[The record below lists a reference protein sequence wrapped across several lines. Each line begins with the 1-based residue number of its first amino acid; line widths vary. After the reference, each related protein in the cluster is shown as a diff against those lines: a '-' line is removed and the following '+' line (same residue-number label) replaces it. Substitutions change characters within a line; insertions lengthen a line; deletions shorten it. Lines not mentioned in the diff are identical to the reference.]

1 MEIAEGILGVIQTVV
16 IYACGAAGVVAG
28 FRIFAKWNRGEEVT
42 TLIFSW
48 LVGLLSVGVIVY
60 AIRTYI
66 LGGGLQGGLA
76 IGWGWQLSL
85 EIYEFAMLAGI
96 VVSIVSIIRIYQKYT
111 SGEDVVPL
119 LYQWTGSLIFLS
131 LMGYIIQSLVRF

>member
-1 MEIAEGILGVIQTVV
+1 MGIAEGILGVIQSVV

-28 FRIFAKWNRGEEVT
+28 FRIFAKMNRGEDVT

-48 LVGLLSVGVIVY
+48 LVGLLSVGVLIY

-76 IGWGWQLSL
+76 IGWGWQLNL
-85 EIYEFAMLAGI
+85 EIYEFAMIGGL
-96 VVSIVSIIRIYQKYT
+96 VVSIVSMIRIYQKYT
-111 SGEDVVPL
+111 GGEDVVPL
-119 LYQWTGSLIFLS
+119 LYQWVGSLLFLS
-131 LMGYIIQSLVRF
+131 VMGYIIQSLVRF